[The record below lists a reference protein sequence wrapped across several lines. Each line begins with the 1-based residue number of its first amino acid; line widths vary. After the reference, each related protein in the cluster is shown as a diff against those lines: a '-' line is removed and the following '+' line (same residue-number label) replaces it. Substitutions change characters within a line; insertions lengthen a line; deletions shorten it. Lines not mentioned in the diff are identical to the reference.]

1 VATVVGAP
9 TDGCGGIFGRAAE
22 TQEEKMAEQQRNPF
36 RGFLDMASEMNR
48 MRSIGAYGH
57 EGGKEDRERTHA
69 NAWVPT
75 ADVFARG
82 RDLVIRMELSGVAPQ
97 DIDVSLHENTL
108 TVSGERSN
116 DVDEVS
122 FYVHERFYGIF
133 RRSMTLPAGVD
144 DEDITAEFDN
154 GLVEITVEG
163 GAASPQPRRIQV
175 RNRAG

>member
-1 VATVVGAP
+1 LPAGWR
-9 TDGCGGIFGRAAE
+9 GGIFGRAAE
-22 TQEEKMAEQQRNPF
+22 TQEEKMAEQHRNPF

-48 MRSIGAYGH
+48 MRSIGAYGQ
-57 EGGKEDRERTHA
+57 EGGGEERERTHA

-82 RDLVIRMELSGVAPQ
+82 RDLVIRLELSGVAPQ

-122 FYVHERFYGIF
+122 FYVHERFYGVF

-154 GLVEITVEG
+154 GLVEITVAG
-163 GAASPQPRRIQV
+163 GAASPEPRRIQV

>member
-1 VATVVGAP
+1 
-9 TDGCGGIFGRAAE
+9 
-22 TQEEKMAEQQRNPF
+22 MAEQQRNPF

-57 EGGKEDRERTHA
+57 EGGGEERERTHA

-82 RDLVIRMELSGVAPQ
+82 RDLVIRLELSGVAPQ

-108 TVSGERSN
+108 TVSGERGN

-122 FYVHERFYGIF
+122 FYVHERFYGVF
-133 RRSMTLPAGVD
+133 RRSSLRET
-144 DEDITAEFDN
+144 
-154 GLVEITVEG
+154 
-163 GAASPQPRRIQV
+163 
-175 RNRAG
+175 

>member
-1 VATVVGAP
+1 VATVIGAP
-9 TDGCGGIFGRAAE
+9 AGWCGGLFGRAAE
-22 TQEEKMAEQQRNPF
+22 TQEEKMAEQHRNPF

-48 MRSIGAYGH
+48 MRSIGAYGN
-57 EGGKEDRERTHA
+57 EGSGEERQRTHA

-82 RDLVIRMELSGVAPQ
+82 RDLLIRLELSGVAPQ

-108 TVSGERSN
+108 TVSGERGN
-116 DVDEVS
+116 D
-122 FYVHERFYGIF
+122 
-133 RRSMTLPAGVD
+133 VD

-154 GLVEITVEG
+154 GLVEITVAG
-163 GAASPQPRRIQV
+163 GAASPEPRRIQV